1 MRVITLIAQLCAL
14 CAMSALVQM
23 TAAEPSARGSLRM
36 ICGLLMQMLTLS
48 GLRALGAELAAQRDL
63 LGIFAC
69 LMK

>member
-1 MRVITLIAQLCAL
+1 MITLIAQLCAL

-23 TAAEPSARGSLRM
+23 TAADTTARGSLRM
-36 ICGLLMQMLTLS
+36 ICGLLMQLLTLS

-63 LGIFAC
+63 MGIFAC

>member
-1 MRVITLIAQLCAL
+1 MITLIAQLCAL

-36 ICGLLMQMLTLS
+36 ICWLLMQMLTLS

>member
-1 MRVITLIAQLCAL
+1 MTLIAQLCAL
-14 CAMSALVQM
+14 CAMSALLQM
-23 TAAEPSARGSLRM
+23 TVPDQTARGSLRM

-63 LGIFAC
+63 MGIFAC

>member
-1 MRVITLIAQLCAL
+1 MITLIAQLCAL

-63 LGIFAC
+63 MGIFAC
-69 LMK
+69 RMK

>member
-1 MRVITLIAQLCAL
+1 
-14 CAMSALVQM
+14 MSALVQM

-63 LGIFAC
+63 MGIFAC

>member
-1 MRVITLIAQLCAL
+1 MITLIAQLCAL

-36 ICGLLMQMLTLS
+36 ICGLLMQMLTHF

-63 LGIFAC
+63 MGIFAC

>member
-1 MRVITLIAQLCAL
+1 MITLIAQLCAL

-23 TAAEPSARGSLRM
+23 TASEPSARGSLRM

-63 LGIFAC
+63 MGIFAC

>member
-1 MRVITLIAQLCAL
+1 MITLSAQLCAL

-23 TAAEPSARGSLRM
+23 TAPEPSARGSLRM

-63 LGIFAC
+63 MGIFAC

>member
-1 MRVITLIAQLCAL
+1 MITLIAQLCAL

-63 LGIFAC
+63 MGIFAC

>member
-1 MRVITLIAQLCAL
+1 MITLIAQLCAL

-36 ICGLLMQMLTLS
+36 ICGLLMQMLTLF

-63 LGIFAC
+63 MGIFAC

>member
-1 MRVITLIAQLCAL
+1 MITLIAQLCAL

-23 TAAEPSARGSLRM
+23 TAAEPSARGCLRM

-63 LGIFAC
+63 MGIFAC

>member
-1 MRVITLIAQLCAL
+1 MITLIAQLCAL
-14 CAMSALVQM
+14 CAMSAMVQM

-63 LGIFAC
+63 MGIFAC